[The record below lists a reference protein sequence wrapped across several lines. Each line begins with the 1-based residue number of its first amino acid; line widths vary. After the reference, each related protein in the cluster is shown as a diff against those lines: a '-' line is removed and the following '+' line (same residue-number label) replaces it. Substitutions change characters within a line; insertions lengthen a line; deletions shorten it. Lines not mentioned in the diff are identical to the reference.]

1 MKFTETELPGV
12 LLVQLTVFRDD
23 RGYFQEIWNPA
34 RTDVP
39 GMKKDF
45 VQDNIAFSNHRV
57 LRGLHYQEPFP
68 QAKLIVVLAGAI
80 FDVAVDVR
88 RSSPTFGNWV
98 GIELTGGSGEALYIP
113 EGFAHGYQVLSPS
126 AHVVYKCT
134 DVYHPEAEHSLAWND
149 PAIGI
154 KWPLPDPVLSA
165 KDRNAPRLGETI
177 GATILAG

>member
-1 MKFTETELPGV
+1 MRYRRLEIPDV
-12 LLVQLTVFRDD
+12 LLLELDVFRDE

-34 RTDVP
+34 RADVP

-57 LRGLHYQEPFP
+57 LRGLHYQDPFQ
-68 QAKLIVVLAGAI
+68 QAKLIVVLAGTI

-88 RSSPTFGNWV
+88 ADSPTYGRWV
-98 GIELTGGSGEALYIP
+98 GSELVAGTGHALYIP
-113 EGFAHGYQVLSPS
+113 EGFAHGYQVLSAS

-134 DVYHPEAEHSLAWND
+134 EVYHPEAEHSLAWND

-154 KWPLPDPVLSA
+154 HWPLPDPVLSA
-165 KDRNAPRLGETI
+165 KDRNAPTLEGLVNTI
-177 GATILAG
+177 R